1 MIVSWN
7 WLKEY
12 VQLDMPVGEVERR
25 LMLAGLNHEATKS
38 VGDDLAIDLEI
49 TSNRP
54 DCLGHLG
61 VAREAAVLFER
72 ELKLPSI
79 EIAETGPPVASLA
92 SVRIEA
98 PELCPRYTARV
109 IQGVKVASSPAW
121 LARRL
126 TTLGIATINNIVD
139 ATNYV
144 LMECGQPLHAFDLAR
159 LEERSIVVR
168 HAKGEEELQ
177 AIDHRSYKLE
187 PGMCVIA
194 DAKRPVAVGGIM
206 GGAESEVTAT
216 TRDVLIE
223 SAAFDPMAIR
233 AAARK
238 LNLHSDSSF
247 RFERGLDPAGVDWAS
262 RRACHLILKLAG
274 GTLATGVLDVGGTPP
289 TRPSIVLRLSQIKRI
304 LGIEI
309 PQPRVREILTA
320 LGNQELRA
328 DATSVEVLPASWRS
342 DLSREID
349 LIEEVARIHGYDEIP
364 EDVSVPMAASARRD
378 EDRVIDKVRG
388 VLTAAGFDEALTLSV
403 VEEELSSAFSP
414 WTDVAPLV
422 TNMPILRRADR
433 LRRSIVPSLLAARRT
448 NETLSNPTIEL
459 FETAHVYLPQ
469 ADGMPDEQQML
480 ALTSG
485 QDFLSVKGVIESIV
499 ARLDRAATVEV
510 EPHTLPLCDPGRS
523 VKLLFGGE
531 LLGYL
536 GEVST
541 AGLRR
546 FDLRGPSTI
555 AELRLWALERIARLT
570 PQYQEQ
576 PAFPTVTRDLNL
588 VLEERVS
595 WREIADAVRAA
606 GGKLLVDLAYE
617 DTYRDTE
624 RLGAG
629 KKSILLSIKLRD
641 PAATLTSAKADAVC
655 QQIVSRCQQELG
667 AQLRA

>member
-12 VQLDMPVGEVERR
+12 VQLDVPPGEVERR
-25 LMLAGLNHEATKS
+25 LILAGLNHEETKA
-38 VGDDLAIDLEI
+38 VGEDLAIDLEV

-61 VAREAAVLFER
+61 VAREAAVLLSR
-72 ELKLPSI
+72 ELKLPSV
-79 EIAETGPPVASLA
+79 ELAEKGPPVASLA
-92 SVRIEA
+92 SVAIKS

-109 IQGVKVASSPAW
+109 IQGVKVAPSPAW

-126 TTLGIATINNIVD
+126 TTLNIATINNVVD
-139 ATNYV
+139 VTNYV
-144 LMECGQPLHAFDLAR
+144 LMECGQPLHAFDMAHVADR
-159 LEERSIVVR
+159 KIVVR
-168 HAKGEEELQ
+168 GAREGEELE
-177 AIDHRSYKLE
+177 AIDHRTYALA

-194 DAKRPVAVGGIM
+194 DGRRPVAVGGIM
-206 GGAESEVTAT
+206 GGAESEVTSA

-223 SAAFDPMAIR
+223 AALFDPMSVR
-233 AAARK
+233 ATARK

-247 RFERGLDPAGVDWAS
+247 RFERGLDPNGVDWAS
-262 RRACHLILKLAG
+262 RRACHLILELAG
-274 GTLATGVLDVGGTPP
+274 GTLAAGVLDVGAPSAPRPP
-289 TRPSIVLRLSQIKRI
+289 VVLRLSQIKRI

-309 PQPRVREILTA
+309 PPDRVRAILTA
-320 LGNQELRA
+320 LGNRELRA
-328 DATSVEVLPASWRS
+328 DATSVEVAPASWRS

-378 EDRVIDKVRG
+378 EDRVIDKIRQ

-414 WTDVAPLV
+414 WTEAAPLV

-433 LRRSIVPSLLAARRT
+433 LRRSLVPSLLAARRT
-448 NETLSNPTIEL
+448 NETLSNPVIEL
-459 FETAHVYLPQ
+459 FETAHVYLPR
-469 ADGMPDEQQML
+469 AGGLPDEQQML

-485 QDFLSVKGVIESIV
+485 GDFLSVKGVIESIV

-510 EPHTLPLCDPGRS
+510 IEHPLPLCEAGRS
-523 VKLLFGGE
+523 VKLLIGGE

-536 GEVST
+536 GEVSS
-541 AGLRR
+541 AGLRK
-546 FDLRGPSTI
+546 FELRGPSTI
-555 AELRLWALERIARLT
+555 AELKLGTLQQIARLT

-576 PAFPTVTRDLNL
+576 PPFPTVTRNLNL
-588 VLEERVS
+588 VVDEQIA
-595 WREIADAVRAA
+595 WRAIADTVRSA
-606 GGKLLVDLAYE
+606 GGKLLVGLAYE
-617 DTYRDTE
+617 STYRDAD

-641 PAATLTSAKADAVC
+641 PTATLTSAQADTVC
-655 QQIVSRCQQELG
+655 QEIVTRCASELG